1 VLNRFPRALLI
12 LLAVSPVAVRLSA
25 QQASTDSL
33 TTIILRQ
40 DSLLF
45 AAFNGCDTTAFA
57 RFFAPDVEF
66 YHDKTGLTRGR
77 EANVALIAARCRD
90 TAAGKAPRLHRTL
103 VPGSVEVYPVPGIGA
118 MQIGRHRF
126 EQIQPG
132 ASAPSWA
139 EFGFLHV
146 WRLSSAGWELIR
158 IMSYGH

>member
-1 VLNRFPRALLI
+1 MQRKLFRAFIVLTCLI
-12 LLAVSPVAVRLSA
+12 LPAAA
-25 QQASTDSL
+25 QPQQRPEDTL

-45 AAFNGCDTTAFA
+45 TAFNNCDTVAFA
-57 RFFAPDVEF
+57 RFLAPEVEF

-77 EANVALIAARCRD
+77 EANVALIAARCRE
-90 TAAGKAPRLHRTL
+90 TAAGRTPELHRDL
-103 VPGSVEVYPVPGIGA
+103 VAGSSEVYPVPGLGA

-126 EQIQPG
+126 EQHQAGSP
-132 ASAPSWA
+132 ASNAA

-146 WRLSSAGWELIR
+146 WRRSVAGWELIR